1 MGNSMENL
9 DIISEIFLGIFVLA
23 ALVQLFFYFMVFIR
37 FLIHRN
43 IDNAEKVPVSIVI
56 CAKNEQENLE
66 KNLPLIC
73 EQDYPEYE
81 VIVVNDCSVDDTE
94 DVLKRLKLKYS
105 NLRSTIIKEDEKFQ
119 HGKKLA
125 LTVGIKSA
133 KNEWMLLTDADC
145 FPTSNHWISEMA
157 SQFRPDVSIVLGYGG
172 FEAKKGFLNKLI
184 RYDAA
189 VIALQYFSFAL
200 FGRPY
205 MGVGRNLAYR
215 RSLFFANKGFAS
227 HARLDSG
234 DDDLFINETATK
246 ANVACVYSIDA
257 HTRCEAKDSFEKW
270 ADQKK
275 RHITTFSRYK
285 SGDIFLL
292 GLEIFSRVIFYFSF
306 ICLLIMHEFG
316 MVAGIIVFFRL
327 VIQFVVFNNL
337 YNKLNEKKL
346 LLISPLFDFIMP
358 FIQSGLYISNKIKP
372 RKQWR

>member
-1 MGNSMENL
+1 MENL
-9 DIISEIFLGIFVLA
+9 EIVSEIFLGVFVVA
-23 ALVQLFFYFMVFIR
+23 ALVQFFYYFIVFIR
-37 FLIHRN
+37 FLIHKN
-43 IDNAEKVPVSIVI
+43 IDETVKVPVSIVI

-66 KNLPLIC
+66 KNLPLIL
-73 EQDYPEYE
+73 EQEYPEFE

-145 FPTSNHWISEMA
+145 FPSSKYWLAGMA
-157 SQFRPDVSIVLGYGG
+157 SQFKPDASIVLGYGG
-172 FEAKKGFLNKLI
+172 FEEKKGFLNKII

-227 HARLDSG
+227 HARIDSG

-246 ANVACVYSIDA
+246 ANVAYVYNKEA
-257 HTRCEAKDSFEKW
+257 HTRCEAKDTFEKW

-275 RHITTFSRYK
+275 RHFTTFSRYK
-285 SGDIFLL
+285 SRDIFLL
-292 GLEIFSRVIFYFSF
+292 GLEIFSRVLFYFSF
-306 ICLLIMHEFG
+306 IALLIMHEFG
-316 MVAGIIVFFRL
+316 IVVGIIVFFRIVTQL
-327 VIQFVVFNNL
+327 VIFNGLFNR
-337 YNKLNEKKL
+337 LNEKKL